1 MWMVSFEKAN
11 RDTVVEHTQ
20 MVPKA
25 EVGCAK

>member
-11 RDTVVEHTQ
+11 RDTEVEHTQ
-20 MVPKA
+20 MVPEG